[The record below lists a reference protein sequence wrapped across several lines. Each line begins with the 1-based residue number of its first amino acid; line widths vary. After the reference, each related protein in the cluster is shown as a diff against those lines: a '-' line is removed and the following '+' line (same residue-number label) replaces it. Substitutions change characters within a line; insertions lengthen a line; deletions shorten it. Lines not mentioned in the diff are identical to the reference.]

1 MCVNIYKHKYT
12 YVCNGMHMC
21 TYKHK
26 YAHNKCRKNHYI
38 TKWEWRDWSGGSAN
52 KSTCY
57 YIDLGDRSEFKVT
70 LPYPLSS
77 SPVRVYTVRP
87 GLQLKKK
94 KKLPLSNRSQF
105 LSCPMKSSIWQRTST
120 ANDQQRTKFLSSVAY
135 GNEFLLLLSDCT
147 LKLILKPYLPQ

>member
-1 MCVNIYKHKYT
+1 MACAWTYTNTNTLMCAMACTCAHTNT
-12 YVCNGMHMC
+12 NMH
-21 TYKHK
+21 TIN
-26 YAHNKCRKNHYI
+26 AEKNHYI

-94 KKLPLSNRSQF
+94 KA
-105 LSCPMKSSIWQRTST
+105 TSF
-120 ANDQQRTKFLSSVAY
+120 Q
-135 GNEFLLLLSDCT
+135 
-147 LKLILKPYLPQ
+147 